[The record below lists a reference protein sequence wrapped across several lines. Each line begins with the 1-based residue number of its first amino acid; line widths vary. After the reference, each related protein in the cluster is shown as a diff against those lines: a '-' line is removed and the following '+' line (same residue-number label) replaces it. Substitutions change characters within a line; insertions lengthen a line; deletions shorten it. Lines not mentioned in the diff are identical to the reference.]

1 MQLKAIAITN
11 RKVIPTETPSSGSI
25 RNWQEFSTQVVAE
38 RSRTPPGKQATRSVS
53 GRRGESEVRIYDS
66 LTILTPEFLQKLT

>member
-1 MQLKAIAITN
+1 MARIQHPGGRRAC
-11 RKVIPTETPSSGSI
+11 P
-25 RNWQEFSTQVVAE
+25 E
-38 RSRTPPGKQATRSVS
+38 RSRNPPGKQATRSVS

>member
-1 MQLKAIAITN
+1 MMQLKAIAITN

-25 RNWQEFSTQVVAE
+25 RNWQEFSTQ
-38 RSRTPPGKQATRSVS
+38 
-53 GRRGESEVRIYDS
+53 ESEVRIYDS